1 MSKKR
6 VAVPGLQAVYI
17 QQDFWGDDPRPDEIE
32 AMCEEIQRG
41 WSEEE
46 RVSRMTHL
54 EGTVPDYIM
63 RLSRK

>member
-1 MSKKR
+1 
-6 VAVPGLQAVYI
+6 VYI

-41 WSEEE
+41 WTEEE
-46 RVSRMTHL
+46 RIERMTHL

-63 RLSRK
+63 RLSRR